1 MTAILRNAMF
11 RTTALVLVLTGL
23 FDRLFWKQ
31 GLGLNLAL
39 FAAAA
44 MLGALV
50 VMRRTVSP
58 SARMT
63 LVGLVICAMM
73 VVVHGSIVAKVA
85 LVLVLAVSAVL
96 LLEPALR
103 SLPFALIGSLMNFVL
118 APIGIAGVLS
128 DGLKQVPA
136 TRSGWRWTRMAFVPV
151 LVMLVYFLIYRAA
164 NPRFEAL
171 AAGFFG
177 DFFDV
182 LGDLIAELFTAHMF
196 FLGFGLLV
204 SGTLVHRFAAR
215 LFTGPEWPMNESLI
229 RERAKRP
236 HWLAP
241 LAMGALDR
249 ERRTGVILLVLVNAL
264 LLVVNL
270 VDISWVWIGFEV
282 EEGFNLKQFVHEGT
296 WLLILSILLSIG
308 ILLHLFRGNLSF
320 HPKERPLRL
329 LATAWIIQNFIL
341 GISVFLRNYHY
352 IHFHGLAYKR
362 IGVVVFLLLM
372 LVGLVTLYLKIRR
385 RHTLYF
391 LLRVNAWAAFVVLVG
406 LTTVNWDGL
415 IVRYNLAHWNQG
427 EIDVDNYLAMSDK
440 VLPLLYADLPKVEA
454 QMAHHR
460 QNRVRWVE
468 HLDPSTFRM
477 DLDRKRERFLRRYND
492 QDWRSWTLADRR
504 TFEALKAKQLAA
516 LAVPAAEGT
525 AATMQAAMEVVES
538 EPDVAVVE
546 PAPDEVV
553 QGDGTQV
560 TREAHTH

>member
-229 RERAKRP
+229 RERMARP
-236 HWLAP
+236 RWLAP
-241 LAMGALDR
+241 LGMGALDR

-329 LATAWIIQNFIL
+329 LATAWIAQNFIL